1 MLRATLNMNK
11 NVDIGKFTRLIAF
24 LKRKSDGY
32 MAKKSKIFIKQQI
45 DAFLKQADD
54 EKYLSVKVFFYFSL

>member
-1 MLRATLNMNK
+1 MKK

-32 MAKKSKIFIKQQI
+32 MAKKSKIITKQQI
-45 DAFLKQADD
+45 DEFLKQGGD
-54 EKYLSVKVFFYFSL
+54 EKYLSVKVFFFSL